1 MGYDLGENRKKQ
13 THVARIFAI
22 VDARTAV
29 RAAILAGQI
38 VWAAERLSCDG

>member
-13 THVARIFAI
+13 TSVPRIFAI

-29 RAAILAGQI
+29 RAAIFAGQ
-38 VWAAERLSCDG
+38 VVQSAERLSRGG